1 MCYNRYNACIF
12 ILTFIN
18 CFIIIITN
26 ENRDTENHWNVTQWW
41 AENQDFDH
49 KKNDL
54 KFANIRQQSLVFEFA
69 PNGDARPD
77 YYIPSE
83 NSGDINSTDLIDSLE
98 TYDTSNLIIPRSST
112 QSLLNTF
119 YDYFTQIR
127 SYRGDRYNYI
137 KVKRNLRDQ
146 FLKLGLNTALQSF
159 WPPEIVS
166 YYRINVC
173 EVTHNFLNMFQFAKC
188 QLNFIP

>member
-1 MCYNRYNACIF
+1 
-12 ILTFIN
+12 
-18 CFIIIITN
+18 
-26 ENRDTENHWNVTQWW
+26 VTQWW

-49 KKNDL
+49 KKSNL
-54 KFANIRQQSLVFEFA
+54 NFANIRQQSLMFAFE
-69 PNGDARPD
+69 PVQPPIPD
-77 YYIPSE
+77 YYISSE
-83 NSGDINSTDLIDSLE
+83 NSGDTNTTDLINSLE

-127 SYRGDRYNYI
+127 SYRGDRYNYR

-159 WPPEIVS
+159 WPPEVVS
-166 YYRINVC
+166 YYRINVSK
-173 EVTHNFLNMFQFAKC
+173 VTSNFLNMFQFAKC
-188 QLNFIP
+188 QLNLIP